1 MVVDID
7 KKKKKKGFMDRA
19 EDVAM
24 GIHNVASNIPLVG
37 GVFKGAEKLAH
48 ETIKATGIGTPE
60 QVEASRQKLDISDK
74 PIYKDPH
81 VYEFA
86 GAATLGVGGAL
97 VKSGK
102 VALPFVSK
110 LAPNMAKFT
119 STGGIATITRTAT
132 TIGRFPKTMT
142 TQRAFNVSTKT
153 SEALAKQML
162 SMDKIGIKDVARQG
176 LKFALKHKKLIGGIT
191 GAEGLATWYAVDN
204 ISTMASLS
212 ARDVANN
219 VRNGSLNYGEGVEI
233 LEEAE
238 ADANF
243 ATRTAKIITATNPLL
258 FPFYPLIAKGANS
271 TKRQIE
277 LQKRILGIE

>member
-1 MVVDID
+1 MVIKEID
-7 KKKKKKGFMDRA
+7 KKKKKKTFGEKTTKAA
-19 EDVAM
+19 EKVHD
-24 GIHNVASNIPLVG
+24 VASNLPLVG
-37 GVFKGAEKLAH
+37 GVFKGAERLAH

-60 QVEASRQKLDISDK
+60 QVEASRQRLDISDK

-86 GAATLGVGGAL
+86 GAAALGVGGAL
-97 VKSGK
+97 IKSGR

-119 STGGIATITRTAT
+119 TPEGTARITRTAYL
-132 TIGRFPKTMT
+132 GKKTLT

-162 SMDKIGIKDVARQG
+162 AMDKIGIKEVARQG
-176 LKFALKHKKLIGGIT
+176 LKLAMKHKGTIAAIT
-191 GAEGLATWYAVDN
+191 GAESLATWYAVDN

-212 ARDVANN
+212 ARDVGNN
-219 VRNGSLNYGEGVEI
+219 VRSEALSYGEGVEI

-243 ATRTAKIITATNPLL
+243 AIRTAKIITATNPLL

-271 TKRQIE
+271 TKRQID
-277 LQKRILGIE
+277 LQKRILGIK